1 MKRLSIVLLSAIA
14 AFGCAQAPTAGL
26 SIDGQSQRVIMNDNA
41 LGGRLDI
48 ENIDTDEV
56 NGHARGIVRL
66 ASQYKGDQH
75 VQYRF
80 YWYDD
85 KGLEVNSKPGAWR
98 KVIVRGFETISISEV
113 SVNPNATQYRVQIRQ
128 ANN

>member
-1 MKRLSIVLLSAIA
+1 MKKLWIVLLSAA
-14 AFGCAQAPTAGL
+14 VFGCAQTPTAGL
-26 SIDGQSQRVIMNDNA
+26 SIDGQSQRVIMNDNI

-48 ENIDTDEV
+48 ENIDTDLV
-56 NGHARGIVRL
+56 NGHARGIVSL
-66 ASQYKGDQH
+66 ASKYKSDQH

-85 KGLEVNSKPGAWR
+85 KGLEVNSKPGPWR
-98 KVIVRGFETISISEV
+98 KVIIRGFETISVSEV